1 MNSLHKPLGA
11 ESRGFFIYDGT
22 LFTKLVNL
30 AHSLGMTVG
39 VSLYPY
45 RNRRRVTL
53 FTDGKAVYTGVD
65 YKQLMKWLE
74 QEWLPMIDPAYR
86 TPEK

>member
-1 MNSLHKPLGA
+1 MSLHKPLDA
-11 ESRGFFIYDGT
+11 ESRGFFTLDGT

-30 AHSLGMTVG
+30 AYSLGMTVG

-45 RNRRRVTL
+45 RNRRKVTL
-53 FTDGKAVYTGVD
+53 FTDGRAVYTGVD

-74 QEWLPMIDPAYR
+74 QEWLPMMEPVILDS
-86 TPEK
+86 EK

>member
-1 MNSLHKPLGA
+1 MP
-11 ESRGFFIYDGT
+11 DGT

-30 AHSLGMTVG
+30 AYSLGMTVG

-45 RNRRRVTL
+45 RNRRKVTL
-53 FTDGKAVYTGVD
+53 FTDGRAVYTGVD

-74 QEWLPMIDPAYR
+74 QEWLPMMEPVISDS
-86 TPEK
+86 EK

>member
-1 MNSLHKPLGA
+1 ML
-11 ESRGFFIYDGT
+11 DGT

-30 AHSLGMTVG
+30 AYSLGMTVG

-45 RNRRRVTL
+45 RNRRKVTL
-53 FTDGKAVYTGVD
+53 FTDGRAVYTGVD

-74 QEWLPMIDPAYR
+74 QEWLPMMEPVISDS
-86 TPEK
+86 EK

>member
-1 MNSLHKPLGA
+1 MSLHKPLDA
-11 ESRGFFIYDGT
+11 DSRGFFMLDGT

-30 AHSLGMTVG
+30 AYSLGMTVG

-53 FTDGKAVYTGVD
+53 FTDGRAVYTGVD

-86 TPEK
+86 TLEK

>member
-1 MNSLHKPLGA
+1 LNSLHKPLGA

-74 QEWLPMIDPAYR
+74 QEWLPMIGPAYR